1 MLAEL
6 LVAGQIATAVA
17 TYSNHEAIKETRKE
31 IQEVKKSVTDLQ
43 SAVKTNQEAVIKLLK
58 TK

>member
-17 TYSNHEAIKETRKE
+17 TYSNHIAIKENRKE
-31 IQEVKKSVTDLQ
+31 IKVVKESVVNIG
-43 SAVKTNQEAVIKLLK
+43 SAVKTNQDAIIKLLK
-58 TK
+58 K